1 MNNHKKDKMI
11 FPLSNYVREKYEI
24 IKAENRVLL
33 NGLTGGIASGKSTVA
48 RFMKEIGSV
57 VIDFDILA
65 RQVVRPEEKAWRE
78 IVEYFGEDILLDNRE
93 IDRKKISDIVFL
105 DAEKRKILEDFTHPA
120 IGEEFVK
127 EVTRISSSGKTP
139 IIQVVVP
146 LLIEGGMQ
154 ELFHSVTLVYIPSET
169 QVVRLVERDG
179 ISRDK
184 AMNIINAQMP
194 IDEKI
199 RYADFVINN
208 NGTIEQTRFQTQG
221 VWDKLLAMQKSVY
234 KRNV

>member
-1 MNNHKKDKMI
+1 MNNHKKDKII
-11 FPLSNYVREKYEI
+11 FPVSNYIRQKYEI
-24 IKAENRVLL
+24 IKAENKVLL

-48 RFMKEIGSV
+48 RFLKEIGSV
-57 VIDFDILA
+57 IIDFDILA
-65 RQVVRPEEKAWRE
+65 RQVVRPGEKAWSE
-78 IVEYFGEDILLDNRE
+78 IVEYFGKDILLDNGE
-93 IDRKKISDIVFL
+93 INRKKISEIVFI
-105 DAEKRKILEDFTHPA
+105 DAEKRKILEGFTHPA

-127 EVTRISSSGKTP
+127 EVTRISSSGNNP

-154 ELFHSVTLVYIPSET
+154 ELFHAVTLVYIPREK
-169 QVVRLVERDG
+169 QVIRLVERDG

-184 AMNIINAQMP
+184 AINIIKAQMP

-208 NGTIEQTRFQTQG
+208 NGTIEETRVQTQR
-221 VWDKLLAMQKSVY
+221 VWDKLLVMQKRVY
-234 KRNV
+234 KKNA